1 MDNNFKDLEP
11 EYGRNVAL
19 IRKEGIRVVHG
30 RGSREFRKE
39 LTQGVKLGAI
49 GHLKEDRLK
58 PEVFY
63 HPALE
68 KEAIECQMG
77 EALHAIKCISQV
89 LVMD

>member
-1 MDNNFKDLEP
+1 MDNHTKNLEP
-11 EYGRNVAL
+11 EYSRNVAL
-19 IRKEGIRVVHG
+19 IRKEGIRVVRG
-30 RGSREFRKE
+30 RIFCEVRKE
-39 LTQGVKLGAI
+39 LTQGIKLGAI
-49 GHLKEDRLK
+49 GRLKKDRLK

-77 EALHAIKCISQV
+77 EALNAIKCISQV